1 MYIYRQNNINIYS
14 LKKSKAYSKSIFKQ
28 QVHKNQIINIINIY
42 LHIHAEQYISMLVY
56 QYNTEQQNC

>member
-14 LKKSKAYSKSIFKQ
+14 LRKSKAYSKSIFKQ

-42 LHIHAEQYISMLVY
+42 LHIHAE
-56 QYNTEQQNC
+56 